1 MEGKGHAISATI
13 DSEKSVV
20 DAEANHLLEHRL
32 EGDPVRTISDIGVA
46 IVLAGLVLQ
55 LVAVWWG
62 IRDMDNAPRLLLPRR
77 VERLSKPA

>member
-1 MEGKGHAISATI
+1 VEGKGHAISAAV

-20 DAEANHLLEHRL
+20 DAEPNHLLEHRL
-32 EGDPVRTISDIGVA
+32 EGDPAWTISDIGVA
-46 IVLAGLVLQ
+46 VVFAGIVLQ

-62 IRDMDNAPRLLLPRR
+62 ISDMDNAPRLLLPRR